1 MLAVPYSE
9 EHIATCPVRAVEQLV
24 RATYPVRAVGQRTH
38 TRWIRQG
45 QRVFVPNRIPLPP
58 EKRAARQYEGLSRS
72 AKPMSQ
78 ILKCHTRKASE
89 HSILYALLPVRRRGF
104 TGVSRRLDV
113 DQYAKNVLE
122 KTANGLEVHASNGG
136 SMPGHGRCQGR
147 GYFREP
153 VQGIRR
159 IPQSELSRSWAAF
172 ANDPILEQ
180 EYKRAEVV
188 RKTVDTNGIKSMG
201 ETMKTLI
208 SQTEV

>member
-1 MLAVPYSE
+1 MFSTVLP
-9 EHIATCPVRAVEQLV
+9 
-24 RATYPVRAVGQRTH
+24 
-38 TRWIRQG
+38 
-45 QRVFVPNRIPLPP
+45 PP
-58 EKRAARQYEGLSRS
+58 EKREAGQCKGRSHCETNVANTKMSHQEGR
-72 AKPMSQ
+72 
-78 ILKCHTRKASE
+78 RV
-89 HSILYALLPVRRRGF
+89 HSILYALLPVRRWGF
-104 TGVSRRLDV
+104 TGISRRFDV
-113 DQYAKNVLE
+113 DHYAKNGLG
-122 KTANGLEVHASNGG
+122 KPANGREVHASAGG
-136 SMPGHGRCQGR
+136 SLPGHGRCQGR